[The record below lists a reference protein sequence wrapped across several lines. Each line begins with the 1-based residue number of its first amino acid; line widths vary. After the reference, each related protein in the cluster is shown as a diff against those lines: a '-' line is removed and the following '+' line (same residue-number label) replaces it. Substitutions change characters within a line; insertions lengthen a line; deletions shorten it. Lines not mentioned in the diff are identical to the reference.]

1 MPVTREEIEAFRLRY
16 RLAMVEKMALKA
28 LLLQGAAP
36 PLSLRGSQTNLEGWL
51 DLCSASADQTYG
63 KVFRDPAQMALYA
76 DEVKA
81 IVEDVKKDLD
91 KLVREIE
98 EGLRKLRES

>member
-1 MPVTREEIEAFRLRY
+1 MPISREEIEAFRLRY
-16 RLAMVEKMALKA
+16 RLEIVEKMALKA

-36 PLSLRGSQTNLEGWL
+36 PLSLPKSQKNLADWL
-51 DLCSASADQTYG
+51 DLCSASADRTYG
-63 KVFRDPAQMALYA
+63 KMFRDPAQVALFA

-91 KLVREIE
+91 KLVREIQDE
-98 EGLRKLRES
+98 LRKLRES